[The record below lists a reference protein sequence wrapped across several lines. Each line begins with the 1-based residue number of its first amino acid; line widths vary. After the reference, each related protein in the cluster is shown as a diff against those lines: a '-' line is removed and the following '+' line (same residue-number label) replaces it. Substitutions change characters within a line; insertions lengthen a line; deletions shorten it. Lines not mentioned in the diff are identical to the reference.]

1 MAFHETTTIAHPA
14 ADVSDAL
21 LDELFHRHITEQMGG
36 EVAAFEKQGTDDGPV
51 TITMVR
57 TVPANRLPDMA
68 RKFVGDKLR
77 VEQVE
82 VWSAPAEDGS
92 RTAQITLTVPTAK
105 VSSEVQQ
112 TVEAQGEGTQ
122 ITVEGS
128 VNCRIPLVG
137 GKLAQAAEPM
147 VNKVL
152 GKQAQG
158 LSAWLSR

>member
-1 MAFHETTTIAHPA
+1 MAFVETTTITHPVTA
-14 ADVSDAL
+14 VTAAL
-21 LDELFHRHITEQMGG
+21 LDEHFHREITEQLGAEM
-36 EVAAFEKQGTDDGPV
+36 VAFERQGTENGPV

-57 TVPANRLPDMA
+57 SVPTQRLPDLV

-112 TVEAQGEGTQ
+112 TVEAQESATGLS
-122 ITVEGS
+122 VEGS
-128 VNCRIPLVG
+128 VACKIPLVG
-137 GKLAQAAEPM
+137 GKVAEAAEPL
-147 VNKVL
+147 VKKVL
-152 GKQAQG
+152 ARQARG
-158 LSAWLSR
+158 LDAWLNR